1 MNDKKRKILVKVNGE
16 NTNQLINQFNVYTI
30 IIQITKDT
38 VLRRLYDFVRKL
50 QDIFK
55 HEGRE
60 TKQRN

>member
-1 MNDKKRKILVKVNGE
+1 MTKKKKILVKVNGE